1 MFSKYLK
8 SLSILKKFLFIN
20 FIIFTIIGLFTI
32 IYLNN
37 IQPNLIKKK
46 SINHTN
52 IINNTIDNLLRL
64 EIKFVT
70 EDIRK
75 FLFSTRFI
83 FQNLDRVIF
92 FDNNLNL
99 VGDTDTL
106 DLDPRAFS
114 TRLNDIEFES
124 LNEQKINKENK
135 DKSNNNIEKKFLS
148 FELILKK
155 YVSSDEYG
163 APFTFAQENF
173 NQFKLTTIKNVT
185 KEDLNIGYILITENA
200 NDIKVAIDER
210 KAFVIRTAISVG
222 FVILIFSFVLSRYFI
237 KPIQNLVSYTKNI
250 KEKSHEKLSIDNLK
264 NRNDE
269 LGLLSNSLEDMTTE
283 LQKRVAHAEN
293 FSTDL
298 VHEIRNP
305 LASLKSASE
314 ILKDTNSLDQ
324 RLKLLNILSHDVLR
338 IERLITDY
346 SQMLKDEVALSNE
359 KIEKINIEKLKV
371 RNDELGLLSNSLDD
385 MTLELKKRIFNAENF
400 STDLVH
406 EIRNPLASLKSAS
419 EILHDSKD
427 ADQRLKLVNILSHDV
442 QRIERLITDYS
453 QMLKDEVALSNEKIE
468 KINVEPIIE
477 SVVDDFNS
485 IYNVKKGINIK
496 YKNDGK
502 KEYLINGIENRIEQ
516 IIANLLDNSISFTKK
531 GGEILVDVSLS
542 TDNKIIIKII
552 DEGQGFKEKDTSKIF
567 NRFYSNRPDKFGEH
581 SGLGLNIVKNLVDL
595 HDGKIVASN
604 RLDGDGAIMEISF
617 PTS

>member
-46 SINHTN
+46 SINHIN
-52 IINNTIDNLLRL
+52 IINNTVDNLLRL
-64 EIKFVT
+64 EVKFVT

-92 FDNNLNL
+92 FDNDLNL
-99 VGDTDTL
+99 IGDTDTL

-124 LNEQKINKENK
+124 LNEKKINKENK
-135 DKSNNNIEKKFLS
+135 DKSKNADEKKFIS

-163 APFTFAQENF
+163 DPFTFAKENF

-314 ILKDTNSLDQ
+314 ILKDTNSSDQ
-324 RLKLLNILSHDVLR
+324 RLKLLNILSHDVL
-338 IERLITDY
+338 
-346 SQMLKDEVALSNE
+346 
-359 KIEKINIEKLKV
+359 
-371 RNDELGLLSNSLDD
+371 
-385 MTLELKKRIFNAENF
+385 
-400 STDLVH
+400 
-406 EIRNPLASLKSAS
+406 
-419 EILHDSKD
+419 
-427 ADQRLKLVNILSHDV
+427 
-442 QRIERLITDYS
+442 RIERLITDYS

-531 GGEILVDVSLS
+531 GGEILVDVSIS
-542 TDNKIIIKII
+542 TDNKITIKII